1 MSCFTDYQNGR
12 SKPFN
17 GDIWFISWSIS
28 MSIDWSPCSQFDNA
42 AKYVQLCLLR
52 LCIIL
57 WSTSHRSIKFN
68 LRSHKLWTF
77 NCFIKL
83 GPMPPYGRRPR
94 LDRQVRIQLGRVHF
108 GVFSTSPFVPPA
120 LSSDWTWSAL
130 SSSHPSSVMEKIGW
144 WQNVTHRRHMGF
156 SWFQVSFNGFS

>member
-1 MSCFTDYQNGR
+1 MLQINLDNCRILLRRSIMKRRDDDWMSCFTDYQNGR

-28 MSIDWSPCSQFDNA
+28 ISIDWSPCSQFDNA

-94 LDRQVRIQLGRVHF
+94 LDRQVRIQLGRVNILGCSQH
-108 GVFSTSPFVPPA
+108 
-120 LSSDWTWSAL
+120 LSSCLRHLAW
-130 SSSHPSSVMEKIGW
+130 IGAGS
-144 WQNVTHRRHMGF
+144 QLTSG
-156 SWFQVSFNGFS
+156 QE